1 MLFKSKAPV
10 RLLDIPEEQLLSFVK
25 EYEALPLEGALL
37 WAAKRYAGRI
47 KELCQGDDINWLEME
62 ELLRG
67 METAWSFF
75 ERVQSGRGYYA
86 RYAAQRVQEFEKT
99 ENGLFCLCQHFA
111 VWYEQMKNRKQ
122 VDFGAPCVSCRKL
135 EECAKKNFPWD
146 DFIFPILRSQ
156 GLRIQMGSSD

>member
-75 ERVQSGRGYYA
+75 ERVQSGRGCYV
-86 RYAAQRVQEFEKT
+86 RYAAQRVQESESPPK
-99 ENGLFCLCQHFA
+99 
-111 VWYEQMKNRKQ
+111 R
-122 VDFGAPCVSCRKL
+122 
-135 EECAKKNFPWD
+135 
-146 DFIFPILRSQ
+146 
-156 GLRIQMGSSD
+156 